1 MRLYKKIKPLLSGAT
16 PSKTNKGVLLIN
28 TSASVVNCSVNIL
41 NVDDTISTL
50 ELTINSISANTIS
63 LGTFP
68 NFTLIPFHVT
78 GWTSASAINGYELF

>member
-1 MRLYKKIKPLLSGAT
+1 MRLYKKIKPLASGAT
-16 PSKTNKGVLLIN
+16 ASKTNKGVLLIN
-28 TSASVVNCSVNIL
+28 TSASIVACSVNIL

-50 ELTINSISANTIS
+50 ELSLNNIGANTAS
-63 LGTFP
+63 LGIFP

>member
-28 TSASVVNCSVNIL
+28 TTGSVVSFSVNIL
-41 NVDDTISTL
+41 NVDNTISTL
-50 ELTINSISANTIS
+50 QLDLNSTLANLASLTQ
-63 LGTFP
+63 FP
-68 NFTLIPFHVT
+68 NFTIIPFHVT